1 MKSSPIAFPLWSLRA
16 VLAFSAVLLVSCQ
29 QVTEIGV
36 PSIYTKQRLELQA
49 GYTPAENAAIEKNC
63 YAGPP
68 VVTKFTGKLLLVAR
82 SGYVL
87 THSSF
92 MREPLW
98 VAEGIPASQLTG
110 PGNRQ
115 DNFEADPLVPAS
127 DRAELKDYS
136 GAGYDRG
143 HQAPAADFK
152 VMQKLTDESFYLS
165 NMAPQ
170 IGAGFNRAIWKDLED
185 FVREK
190 IRANGSGFVITGPLL
205 YDPAEEDPATAD
217 GIVKVKWIG
226 SGRVAV
232 PTHFYKIMILP
243 HPGGKVTCVAFVLE
257 NKKYPTGKAYDFSIF
272 IKSVSW
278 IEKRTGINFMPNL
291 DPQMERELESKPG
304 TL

>member
-1 MKSSPIAFPLWSLRA
+1 MRA
-16 VLAFSAVLLVSCQ
+16 ALALGAALLSSCQ
-29 QVTEIGV
+29 SVTEIGV
-36 PSIYTKQRLELQA
+36 PSIYSKQRLELQA
-49 GYTPAENAAIEKNC
+49 GYTPAEKAAIEKNC
-63 YAGPP
+63 FAGPP
-68 VVTKFTGKLLLVAR
+68 VVIKFTGKLLLVAR
-82 SGYVL
+82 DGYVL

-92 MREPLW
+92 LREPLW
-98 VAEGIPASQLTG
+98 VAEGIPAKQLTG
-110 PGNRQ
+110 PGERK
-115 DNFEADPLVPAS
+115 DNFQPDPLVPSS

-152 VMQKLTDESFYLS
+152 LTQKLTDESFYLS

-170 IGAGFNRAIWKDLED
+170 IGAGFNRAIWKELED
-185 FVREK
+185 FIREK
-190 IRANGSGFVITGPLL
+190 IKANGSGYVITGPLL

-243 HPGGKVTCVAFVLE
+243 KPGGKATCVAFVLE
-257 NKKYPTGKAYDFSIF
+257 NKKYPTGKSYDFSIF
-272 IKSVSW
+272 IKPVAW

-291 DPQMERELESKPG
+291 DPQAERELEAKPG